1 MLENELA
8 LRVFFFVG
16 IFAAV
21 AIWEALSPKRVR
33 LISRGIRWTHNLSL
47 VILSSLSMRLVIPFT
62 AVGAAA
68 FSYDQQFGL
77 LHYLDV
83 PFVMAVVMSLL
94 MLDFLIYLQHVIFH
108 HVPIFWRLH
117 KIHHIDQEI
126 DVTTG
131 VRFHPVEMILSA
143 LIKCAAV
150 LLLGVPILAVVIF
163 EILLNAT
170 AMFNHGNINLPKSVD
185 RLLRLFVVTPDM
197 HRVHHSVIPSETNS
211 NFGFNLPWWD
221 RIFRTYKAQPAAG
234 HDGMKIGLQDYQDI
248 TKTDLWSL
256 ITIPFIWGSDKTPPD
271 RNSSVVK

>member
-8 LRVFFFVG
+8 LRIFFFVG
-16 IFAAV
+16 ILAAV

-68 FSYDQQFGL
+68 FSSEQQFGL

-185 RLLRLFVVTPDM
+185 RLLRLFIVTPDM

-221 RIFRTYKAQPAAG
+221 RIFGTYRAQPSLG
-234 HDGMKIGLQDYQDI
+234 HEKMDIGVKDYPSVYE
-248 TKTDLWSL
+248 TGLMPL
-256 ITIPFIWGSDKTPPD
+256 LVIPFMKDKKQ
-271 RNSSVVK
+271 R